1 MDKLEFLVIKSQEL
15 LNKQRDSYKDKR
27 TMAASIIGIIAL
39 FIPLFLSGMNDA
51 FDFIWVIAFVPI
63 GLMCWASYLLLTIML
78 TQPLDF
84 GFDTHKF
91 QDLVNKEYKE
101 VLVYEMGANI
111 SSFKDNSVKTEKQ
124 NSKYNLAVR
133 ITIIAIFFSIG
144 LLLVNSFCK
153 PEKNDNP
160 KIELKI
166 N

>member
-27 TMAASIIGIIAL
+27 TMSASIIGIIAL
-39 FIPLFLSGMNDA
+39 FIPLFLAGMNDTYI
-51 FDFIWVIAFVPI
+51 FIWIIAFFPI

-78 TQPLDF
+78 TQPLDL

-91 QDLVNKEYKE
+91 QDLANMEYKK

-111 SSFKDNSVKTEKQ
+111 SSYKYNSIKTEKQ
-124 NSKYNLAVR
+124 NTKYNIAVR
-133 ITIIAIFFSIG
+133 ITIFAMFISLG
-144 LLLVNSFCK
+144 LLLVNSFYK
-153 PEKNDNP
+153 PENNDKP
-160 KIELKI
+160 KIEFKI